1 MICFPSKGIFFHVAG
16 CRKEGFTGIHCT
28 ELIGDDSEQSVHL
41 IRLRFCSS
49 FHLRIPREAFF
60 PFEIRPII
68 FSQGRESAEEL
79 TSGDKENLRGKILQ
93 IFEEDENVEVFIYIV
108 FVKKNAVEST
118 FDDQVYMEDDEGN
131 IQFVGRNRAMGDP
144 RQEERKEGARKRQSR
159 EEEGRRGK
167 DSRQERKHERQR
179 KQSSEKESTSDY
191 RSDLRRKDGLFPAAD
206 ERLSICEQNIFH

>member
-1 MICFPSKGIFFHVAG
+1 MKFDRSFFF
-16 CRKEGFTGIHCT
+16 R
-28 ELIGDDSEQSVHL
+28 
-41 IRLRFCSS
+41 
-49 FHLRIPREAFF
+49 
-60 PFEIRPII
+60 
-68 FSQGRESAEEL
+68 GRESAEEL

-93 IFEEDENVEVFIYIV
+93 IFEEDENVEVFIYI
-108 FVKKNAVEST
+108 VKKNAVEST

-179 KQSSEKESTSDY
+179 KQRSEKESPSDY
-191 RSDLRRKDGLFPAAD
+191 RSDLRRKDGLFPASD
-206 ERLSICEQNIFH
+206 ERLSICEQSIFH

>member
-1 MICFPSKGIFFHVAG
+1 MLQVAAKKASLASTVRNLSATILSKVSTSSDS
-16 CRKEGFTGIHCT
+16 GF
-28 ELIGDDSEQSVHL
+28 
-41 IRLRFCSS
+41 RSS
-49 FHLRIPREAFF
+49 FHLRIPKAAFF

-93 IFEEDENVEVFIYIV
+93 IFEEDENVEVFINIV
-108 FVKKNAVEST
+108 KVKKNTVEST

-144 RQEERKEGARKRQSR
+144 RQEERKEGARKRPSR

-179 KQSSEKESTSDY
+179 KQSSEKESPSDY
-191 RSDLRRKDGLFPAAD
+191 RRDMRRKDGLFPGAD
-206 ERLSICEQNIFH
+206 ERLSICEQNIFHYV

>member
-1 MICFPSKGIFFHVAG
+1 
-16 CRKEGFTGIHCT
+16 
-28 ELIGDDSEQSVHL
+28 
-41 IRLRFCSS
+41 
-49 FHLRIPREAFF
+49 
-60 PFEIRPII
+60 
-68 FSQGRESAEEL
+68 
-79 TSGDKENLRGKILQ
+79 
-93 IFEEDENVEVFIYIV
+93 
-108 FVKKNAVEST
+108 
-118 FDDQVYMEDDEGN
+118 
-131 IQFVGRNRAMGDP
+131 MGDP

>member
-1 MICFPSKGIFFHVAG
+1 MSQVAAKKASLASTVRNLSATILSKVS
-16 CRKEGFTGIHCT
+16 TSS
-28 ELIGDDSEQSVHL
+28 DSG
-41 IRLRFCSS
+41 FCSS
-49 FHLRIPREAFF
+49 FHLRITKAAFF
-60 PFEIRPII
+60 SFEIRPII

-108 FVKKNAVEST
+108 KKNAVEST

-144 RQEERKEGARKRQSR
+144 RQEERNKGARKRQSR

-179 KQSSEKESTSDY
+179 KQSSDKESTSDY

>member
-1 MICFPSKGIFFHVAG
+1 M
-16 CRKEGFTGIHCT
+16 
-28 ELIGDDSEQSVHL
+28 
-41 IRLRFCSS
+41 
-49 FHLRIPREAFF
+49 
-60 PFEIRPII
+60 

-108 FVKKNAVEST
+108 KKNAVEST

-144 RQEERKEGARKRQSR
+144 RQEERNKGARKRQSR

-179 KQSSEKESTSDY
+179 KQSSDKEATSDY
-191 RSDLRRKDGLFPAAD
+191 RSDLRRKDGLFPTAD
-206 ERLSICEQNIFH
+206 ER